1 MTGKV
6 TGSSTVLP
14 EDGPFP
20 PLAGMRVIDLTRL
33 LPGDFATW
41 ILADLGA
48 EVIKVED
55 TAGGDYMRWMPPMAG
70 HSSAIY
76 RSLNRGKRAI
86 RLDLKQDQGKEV
98 LRRLAASADALV
110 EGFRPGVMDR
120 LGLGY
125 ATLQQVNPALVYC
138 AITGYGQDGPLEQ
151 RAGHDLLYNS
161 LAGLQGVTGST
172 DELAVPG
179 FQVADMAGGG
189 LGGALSVVSA
199 LLMRERDPERR
210 GSFLDVSMF
219 DGVSAIIS
227 PHVANALA
235 GGEPDAPATMA
246 LNGGY
251 ACYRTYRAADG
262 RWMALAA
269 LEPKFWKAFCEL
281 VDRPDLIDRGL
292 EKGDEVYAEVGDVIA
307 SRTRAEWVAVL
318 EDHDVMLEP
327 VNTLAEAVE
336 DPQATARGLW
346 LDVGAE
352 LPQPAPAVRLPSGH
366 HADPRVAEQGADT
379 DAVLAELGYATD
391 EIDDLRTAGII

>member
-1 MTGKV
+1 MTE
-6 TGSSTVLP
+6 GSP
-14 EDGPFP
+14 RDGTHTRRT
-20 PLAGMRVIDLTRL
+20 PLGGMRVLDLCRL

-41 ILADLGA
+41 VLADLGA

-55 TAGGDYMRWMPPMAG
+55 TSGGDYMRWTPPMAG
-70 HSSAIY
+70 HSSAMFWAI
-76 RSLNRGKRAI
+76 NRGKRCI
-86 RLDLKQDQGKEV
+86 KLDLKQDAGKEV
-98 LRRLAASADALV
+98 LLRLVDTADALL

-125 ATLQQVNPALVYC
+125 DTLSKRNPSLVYA
-138 AITGYGQDGPLEQ
+138 AITGYGQDGPLAQ

-161 LAGLQGVTGST
+161 LAGLQGITGT
-172 DELAVPG
+172 PDALTVPG
-179 FQVADMAGGG
+179 FQIADMAGGG

-199 LLMRERDPERR
+199 LLMRERDPQRQ

-219 DGVSAIIS
+219 DGVSAIVS
-227 PHVANALA
+227 PHIANALA
-235 GGEPDAPATMA
+235 GGDAAEPGRMA

-269 LEPKFWKAFCEL
+269 LEPKFWRAFCEL

-292 EKGDEVYAEVGDVIA
+292 ESGEDVYAEVGAVIA
-307 SRTRAEWVAVL
+307 SRTRAEWEAL
-318 EDHDVMLEP
+318 LKDHDVMLEP

-336 DPQATARGLW
+336 DPQAKARGLW
-346 LDVGAE
+346 LDVGGDV
-352 LPQPAPAVRLPSGH
+352 PQPAPVVRLPGGF

-379 DAVLAELGYATD
+379 GAVLAELGYSER
-391 EIDDLRTAGII
+391 EIEDLRSEGII